1 MNDSFNGWLL
11 IFFSLQKATLKSKGQ
26 AHLSTSLTVPNG
38 HVTTSKELAADHVT
52 TSKEK
57 LADLPVSMEDHQTDE
72 TELNSTA
79 SEISTECDLYSLSCS
94 ALPDKTS
101 ASESYNQDVPQSVS
115 APQLSQKEHKDLE
128 GQEGDQEKPVQE
140 LVKPVL
146 DEDKPV
152 KSELEQELPV
162 KQDGEEEAGKSE
174 LKEPIRP
181 DETVQQDQKKQ
192 VKPEIEQI
200 ASESELSQKESEP
213 TNCEEAA
220 IDHTLVEGEQG
231 REERDSKPGDQ
242 ISEPTETNA
251 MSEVSEDII
260 VASDDVTMKYETAE
274 ALTNNAE
281 QGEVDTSN
289 DEGVQVN
296 SNVQSTSETVESR
309 GDDEKVTT
317 SDGEDGKVQS
327 GGEEERS
334 QAESQKESVQNEES
348 KQCEEDSHTSLSLEG
363 EEKGEDGVDENTQ
376 NNSPSSH
383 ESSETPPTIPE
394 ATPSSSEIPPTLSE
408 SPLNVES
415 LTLGENSPSHSDEQA
430 PPQINPTASMD
441 TEDLQTAAGQTSQLT
456 PASIETGTPLSD
468 VTHDPINTHHL
479 DTTPSNEQSSIPD
492 KSPLPERELER
503 EKSADSLAQS
513 QDPPTLEEPPVIEL
527 FSSSP
532 DNSMS
537 AEREKLAVSSPE
549 PPWSPNTASLARDVQ
564 DLLSAVQAPLEAEQ
578 MVRVPSIS
586 RNSRYYRVSVKG
598 STPKASRRG
607 LEEGSTP
614 KLNRQSQEVRA
625 KMNRMT

>member
-1 MNDSFNGWLL
+1 M
-11 IFFSLQKATLKSKGQ
+11 QKAALKTKGQ

-38 HVTTSKELAADHVT
+38 HVTTSKEQAADHVT
-52 TSKEK
+52 MSMEK
-57 LADLPVSMEDHQTDE
+57 LPDSPASMEDHRTDE

-79 SEISTECDLYSLSCS
+79 SELSTECDLYSLSCS

-101 ASESYNQDVPQSVS
+101 ASESYDQDVPQSVS
-115 APQLSQKEHKDLE
+115 APQLSRREHKELE
-128 GQEGDQEKPVQE
+128 GQEGDQEKPVQD
-140 LVKPVL
+140 LIKPVL
-146 DEDKPV
+146 DDDKPV

-162 KQDGEEEAGKSE
+162 EQDGEEEPGKSE
-174 LKEPIRP
+174 LEEPVRA
-181 DETVQQDQKKQ
+181 DEMVQQDQEKP
-192 VKPEIEQI
+192 VKPEIERK
-200 ASESELSQKESEP
+200 ASESELTKNESEP

-220 IDHTLVEGEQG
+220 IDDTLEEGEQGREERDGKPEEAAIDDTLAEGEQG
-231 REERDSKPGDQ
+231 REERDSKPGDE
-242 ISEPTETNA
+242 INEPTETNA
-251 MSEVSEDII
+251 MNEVII
-260 VASDDVTMKYETAE
+260 VASDDVTTKYETAE
-274 ALTNNAE
+274 ALTLKAE

-296 SNVQSTSETVESR
+296 SNVQSTS
-309 GDDEKVTT
+309 GDDEEVAT
-317 SDGEDGKVQS
+317 SDGGDDKVQS
-327 GGEEERS
+327 GGEEECS
-334 QAESQKESVQNEES
+334 QAERQKESVQNEES
-348 KQCEEDSHTSLSLEG
+348 EQCEEDSHTSLLLEG
-363 EEKGEDGVDENTQ
+363 EEKGEEGVDENTQ

-394 ATPSSSEIPPTLSE
+394 ATPSSSETLPTSSE
-408 SPLNVES
+408 SPLKVES
-415 LTLGENSPSHSDEQA
+415 LSLGVNSPSHSDKRA

-468 VTHDPINTHHL
+468 ATHDPIDAHHL
-479 DTTPSNEQSSIPD
+479 DTTPNDEQSSTPD
-492 KSPLPERELER
+492 RFPLPERELER
-503 EKSADSLAQS
+503 EKSADPLAQL
-513 QDPPTLEEPPVIEL
+513 QDSPTPKEPPVIEL

-532 DNSMS
+532 DDSMS

-549 PPWSPNTASLARDVQ
+549 APWSPNTASLARDVQ

-614 KLNRQSQEVRA
+614 KLNRHSQEVRA
-625 KMNRMT
+625 KMRK